1 MIHVFTSS
9 RYKVRKQDIV
19 FNAMDYLQR
28 RRYQNE
34 GFINIIFV
42 GRRRMKQVA
51 LQYLNKN
58 IAKPVLSFKFGPDH
72 ETFGEIFLC
81 YPQVVL
87 LAAEKNKT
95 VDAMIESLVQ
105 HGIDN
110 LFNLN

>member
-9 RYKVRKQDIV
+9 RYKVQKKDIISH
-19 FNAMDYLQR
+19 AEEYLQK
-28 RRYQNE
+28 RRYQSE

-42 GRRRMKQVA
+42 GKRRMTQVA

-58 IAKPVLSFKFGPDH
+58 IAKPVLSFKFGPEQ
-72 ETFGEIFLC
+72 ETFGEVFLC

-95 VDAMIESLVQ
+95 VDGMITHLVE

-110 LFNLN
+110 LFTL